1 MLDEKV
7 FFLKKTESQ
16 LNAGSA
22 LIVLTQNT
30 FNLGG
35 NGLQTNI
42 K

>member
-7 FFLKKTESQ
+7 FFLKTESQ

-35 NGLQTNI
+35 EWTADQY
-42 K
+42 